1 MARKQVGI
9 SGSIETATWSNGL
22 EDDPWPLMIET
33 LQRIADTLERLLK
46 LNEPM
51 KCDCGKQMMQ
61 SSMQRYQWFCLKKQ
75 CRKVWELKEVSR
87 VINGKVCINMKE
99 MDE

>member
-46 LNEPM
+46 L
-51 KCDCGKQMMQ
+51 
-61 SSMQRYQWFCLKKQ
+61 S
-75 CRKVWELKEVSR
+75 
-87 VINGKVCINMKE
+87 E
-99 MDE
+99 MSL

>member
-1 MARKQVGI
+1 MYNTIDIAEWFSRYMARKQVGI

-46 LNEPM
+46 LRSVLKNGSM
-51 KCDCGKQMMQ
+51 KQTA
-61 SSMQRYQWFCLKKQ
+61 
-75 CRKVWELKEVSR
+75 
-87 VINGKVCINMKE
+87 
-99 MDE
+99 